1 MHDAHVYYA
10 CNVVI
15 VSELIT
21 SNTNATLSAPYCTHM
36 YQLNKKSV
44 FASSHIMNVFQK
56 KKKII
61 AAFFFIYFYA
71 QSLRKRNIEVKMHIF
86 IRMLNYIKKNNL

>member
-56 KKKII
+56 KKNYSSI
-61 AAFFFIYFYA
+61 FFYLFLCTKS
-71 QSLRKRNIEVKMHIF
+71 Q
-86 IRMLNYIKKNNL
+86 KKKYRSENAHFHQNAELYKKK